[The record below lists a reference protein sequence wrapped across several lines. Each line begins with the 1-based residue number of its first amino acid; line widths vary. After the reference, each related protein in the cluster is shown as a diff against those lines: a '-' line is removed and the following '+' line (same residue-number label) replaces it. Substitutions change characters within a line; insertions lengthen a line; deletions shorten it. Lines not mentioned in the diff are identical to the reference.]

1 MDSIQEKVTVTHLC
15 LNRAPSEQ
23 LRAPIDHL
31 FFRPLFDANM
41 SMLQKLKEV
50 KSDSVFLEDEDED
63 FDVDNMDFPLPDTS
77 SSRGAATGLE
87 DMMAKLSAGQTQR
100 PAAANVGNI
109 AVANTPQGIQRLDP
123 SVYKK

>member
-1 MDSIQEKVTVTHLC
+1 
-15 LNRAPSEQ
+15 
-23 LRAPIDHL
+23 
-31 FFRPLFDANM
+31 M

-63 FDVDNMDFPLPDTS
+63 FD
-77 SSRGAATGLE
+77 